1 MSVQVSKLK
10 PIKEENIIKVNRPR
24 KLIITPRQAE
34 EGKVSDERIAKVS
47 GEFSV
52 NIKHDDI
59 ILAQSMFN
67 NKLRGT
73 LEENAK
79 ELENINWGGYDVEK
93 IVDALYAISISL
105 SDGMD
110 IPYQRMITKRIFRAL
125 LLNESN
131 PITVLL
137 ARQAGK
143 CLARGTL
150 VMMFDGSS
158 KKVEDIQIGDLLMG
172 DDSTP
177 RKVLSLASGKEEM
190 YKIKPKGKYAES
202 YTVNKSHILSLYD
215 KGRNKIIDMPLVNAL
230 QNKKKLEQSTLL
242 GYKVA
247 VDFSGRELPLDPYFL
262 GIWLGD
268 GSNYDTKITISD
280 PEILDYV
287 HKIADSYNLHVL
299 VDEQYEKYGTYRL
312 SSGRDVSFNPIKNT
326 LNRYELFRN
335 KHIPHEYKTSSK
347 SQRKQ
352 LLAGLID
359 SDGHISKIPGKENV
373 CDLIFVNKTLAEDIQ
388 WLARSLGFR
397 CSLSPCKKGIK
408 DLNFE
413 GTYYRLN
420 MYGDFSEIPMKVER
434 KKVKNAKLFHD
445 PTKYGISIEE
455 EGIGEY
461 FGFEIDGNKR
471 FLLSDFTVTHNTEV
485 SGRTGVTCCGV
496 MPALARIFPEQLS
509 MYDKGFWIGVYAPS
523 GEQADTLY
531 RRMKA
536 MAARESASAVFNDP
550 DIAADLDK
558 RSGARW
564 SNNSFIHAQS
574 ASPRSSIEGK
584 TLHLCLID
592 ECQDMDANVLEK
604 SIFPM
609 MAWTNGLPVMTGTV
623 NDKISYYYQQIV
635 RNKDMGLV
643 LPADRQ
649 LHFQFDYKEVIKYN
663 PRYAKH
669 IETEKIKNGEDSLF
683 FKMSYGLEWP
693 HMKSNTFTPQDL
705 QRYSL
710 VREREL
716 KTYGTGRFVAGI
728 DLASKRASTVV
739 TVLEIEE
746 TQMLFSDGIR
756 EAVHS
761 VAICDWLEL
770 TGMPYQDQRDSINSF
785 LAGYEGLEAVVV
797 DTTGVGDP
805 VMEQME
811 SEWNLN
817 ARLLPFIFSSS
828 TKDKLAK
835 IFDEFFYS
843 NRLIIPSDDHARRTA
858 RWQSFYLQ
866 FLSLTKVQL
875 NNFSYY
881 AKQVE
886 NKKARDD
893 YFDSLCLALYGVKN
907 SLEFG
912 SGVEVL
918 PYQLKALNSNRGAGR
933 GYSNIDD
940 LRKAARSGN
949 HIPLVERNK
958 KYRRIPKILED

>member
-1 MSVQVSKLK
+1 MQVSKLK

-143 CLARGTL
+143 CLAKGTL
-150 VMMFDGSS
+150 VMMFDRSS
-158 KKVEDIQIGDLLMG
+158 KKVEDIQVGDLIMG
-172 DDSTP
+172 DDGSQ
-177 RKVLSLASGKEEM
+177 RRILSLASGKEDM
-190 YKIKPKGKYAES
+190 YEVVPESGSGAKP
-202 YTVNKSHILSLYD
+202 YTVNFSHILSLYNIHS
-215 KGRNKIIDMPLVNAL
+215 GEVVDMD
-230 QNKKKLEQSTLL
+230 
-242 GYKVA
+242 VA
-247 VDFSGRELPLDPYFL
+247 
-262 GIWLGD
+262 
-268 GSNYDTKITISD
+268 NC
-280 PEILDYV
+280 
-287 HKIADSYNLHVL
+287 IACGL
-299 VDEQYEKYGTYRL
+299 
-312 SSGRDVSFNPIKNT
+312 GRDNASLYGYRVSKDFK
-326 LNRYELFRN
+326 
-335 KHIPHEYKTSSK
+335 
-347 SQRKQ
+347 
-352 LLAGLID
+352 D
-359 SDGHISKIPGKENV
+359 KIPYK
-373 CDLIFVNKTLAEDIQ
+373 
-388 WLARSLGFR
+388 
-397 CSLSPCKKGIK
+397 
-408 DLNFE
+408 
-413 GTYYRLN
+413 
-420 MYGDFSEIPMKVER
+420 
-434 KKVKNAKLFHD
+434 
-445 PTKYGISIEE
+445 ISINKV
-455 EGIGEY
+455 GIGDY
-461 FGFEIDGNKR
+461 YGFTIDGNKR